1 MSASAKLTINTKT
14 HLPLNQDIS
23 AQAKPKISVLGAFEL
38 TGADGQKVEISNR
51 RGRAILG
58 ILGLST
64 GHSLQRETVSKL
76 IWPGRFKPQARAS
89 LRQCLHELNR
99 ELQACG
105 LQILQTSNT
114 QIALTSDAIHTD
126 LQALEA
132 ALSRRDVDGAS
143 AILAKTTCQ
152 RILEGISL
160 GDELEKWLSAQ
171 RLHLEN
177 RLRLLVNEVLAEL
190 KVTSKTAAY
199 DTLAAAWQHWSG
211 LSRLHGRI
219 GLAILPFQQFDEV
232 GGEYFLSEGAAEEL
246 SSRLGAIEDIALAG
260 RTSVQAL
267 HDKSLTLPQ
276 IAEQL
281 NVTHLV
287 EGTVHRRA
295 DGVSLSIRLIEGA
308 SGMQVW
314 EDRVAASEA
323 EFFGGR
329 QVVGANIVAGLCKV
343 LNVPAEALPA
353 RRMTPHRDAYALYLQ
368 GRSLSQKTMV
378 PGATEKAV
386 ELLHNALEL
395 DPDFAEC
402 WTALAEAY
410 VSTIVYAPCLD
421 KVERSAKAAE
431 CAERALQLDPEQGY
445 AYAILSIH
453 EWTCFNP
460 SKSLEYALQAYRLE
474 PTNAD
479 VTMRLGS
486 CLLYLGRTREA
497 LPFIEAAI
505 DQDPINGR
513 NYAMLCTAQ
522 LNLGNHEAAL
532 AAGRSMVDMGLPGF
546 HLALTLTAMGDHA
559 AAEETY
565 YDTRRFVGTMI
576 MSPPGSAEISDE
588 ARDFYLLTAAKGV
601 CSGDAEARQAYCNLI
616 EMLHQTLPE
625 PYDHS
630 VAWPAIWMGH
640 TELVMKIYRECIH
653 PANMPGLMNLWAD
666 IEPMNST
673 INHPDFMAFAED
685 IGMVE
690 AWEKYGWPDLI
701 PSDPRAKLQN

>member
-1 MSASAKLTINTKT
+1 M
-14 HLPLNQDIS
+14 PLDQQFSD
-23 AQAKPKISVLGAFEL
+23 QTKPKISVLGAFEL
-38 TGADGQKVEISNR
+38 TDADGRKIEISNR

-58 ILGLST
+58 VLCLSPGL
-64 GHSLQRETVSKL
+64 SLQRETVSQL
-76 IWPGRFKPQARAS
+76 IWAGRFKPQARAS

-99 ELQACG
+99 DLQSYG

-114 QIALTSDAIHTD
+114 HISLTSDGVHTD
-126 LQALEA
+126 VQALA
-132 ALSRRDVDGAS
+132 TALSGRDVDKAS

-152 RILEGISL
+152 RILEGINL

-171 RLHLEN
+171 RLHLES
-177 RLRLLVNEVLAEL
+177 RIRLLVNEVLAEL
-190 KVTSKTAAY
+190 KATSQNALHDK
-199 DTLAAAWQHWSG
+199 LAAAWQHWAG
-211 LSRLHGRI
+211 LGRLQGRI
-219 GLAILPFQQFDEV
+219 RLAILPFQQFDQV
-232 GGEYFLSEGAAEEL
+232 GGDLFLSEGAADEL
-246 SSRLGAIEDIALAG
+246 SSRLRTIEDIALAG
-260 RTSVQAL
+260 RTSIQTL
-267 HDKSLTLPQ
+267 QDKSLTLPQ
-276 IAEQL
+276 MAEQL
-281 NVTHLV
+281 NVTHLI
-287 EGTVHRRA
+287 EGTVRRRS

-314 EDRVAASEA
+314 EETVEDSEA
-323 EFFGGR
+323 EFFDAR
-329 QVVGANIVAGLCKV
+329 QVIGANIVAGLCKT
-343 LNVPAEALPA
+343 LNVTPKAERV

-378 PGATEKAV
+378 LGATEKAV
-386 ELLHNALEL
+386 ELLDNALEL

-421 KVERSAKAAE
+421 KVERSAKAAD
-431 CAERALQLDPEQGY
+431 CAQRALELDPNQGY

-453 EWTCFNP
+453 EWTGFNP

-497 LPFIEAAI
+497 LPYVEAAI
-505 DQDPINGR
+505 DQDPVNGR
-513 NYAMLCTAQ
+513 NYAMLCAAQ
-522 LNLGNHEAAL
+522 LNLGNYEAAL
-532 AAGRSMVDMGLPGF
+532 AAGKSMVDMGLPGF
-546 HLALTLTAMGDHA
+546 HLALTQTAMGDHGA
-559 AAEETY
+559 AIETY
-565 YDTRRFVGTMI
+565 YDIRRFVGTMI

-601 CSGDAEARQAYCNLI
+601 CSGDAEARRTYCSLI
-616 EMLHQTLPE
+616 EILHQTLPE

-630 VAWPAIWMGH
+630 VAWPAVWMGH
-640 TELVMKIYRECIH
+640 TELVTKIYRECIH
-653 PANMPGLMNLWAD
+653 PANMPGLMHLWAD
-666 IEPMNST
+666 FEPMNST
-673 INHPDFMAFAED
+673 IHHPDFMAFAED

-701 PSDPRAKLQN
+701 PSDPGANS